1 MPRHKEDQKQKVMQ
15 ETHSLLLQAA
25 TEEFAREGYNGA
37 NINRIAKNAGFA
49 KGTIYNYFPSKRAL
63 MLALIEEIAT
73 AHFEFMVQNVLQSE
87 EAGQR
92 MKLFFQAGF
101 DWVKQN
107 LPQGRVLFT
116 TLNGPDLEF
125 KTRMYE
131 AYLPMFQ
138 LVSQDILV
146 IGIETGQFRQVETVS
161 TAGLIMT
168 IYLGTGSQV
177 NEQGEQWF
185 PPDQV
190 SDFIL
195 RALQGNRY
203 KHKEG

>member
-1 MPRHKEDQKQKVMQ
+1 
-15 ETHSLLLQAA
+15 
-25 TEEFAREGYNGA
+25 
-37 NINRIAKNAGFA
+37 
-49 KGTIYNYFPSKRAL
+49 
-63 MLALIEEIAT
+63 
-73 AHFEFMVQNVLQSE
+73 MVQNVLQSE

-92 MKLFFQAGF
+92 MKLFFRAGF

-116 TLNGPDLEF
+116 TLNGPDPEF

-146 IGIETGQFRQVETVS
+146 IGIETGQFRQVEPVS

-168 IYLGTGSQV
+168 IYLGTSSQV